1 MLNIIICVILHN
13 AMKDEIEDYEDKAEV
28 GKLTAAV
35 EDIGQT
41 ASWREADDTDT
52 DDEEVIILHLIN

>member
-1 MLNIIICVILHN
+1 
-13 AMKDEIEDYEDKAEV
+13 MKDEIDDFDDEAEA

-52 DDEEVIILHLIN
+52 DDEEVIILHLIS